1 MFPAGKERG
10 RGEKGRGEKGR
21 GEKGRG
27 EKGRG
32 EKGRGEKGRGEKGR
46 GEGVMFYRVW
56 IVLQQLYFHKPDV
69 MDFSY
74 NYTFRTSQSGL
85 YGVTYCH
92 DNFMK
97 VKMILL

>member
-1 MFPAGKERG
+1 
-10 RGEKGRGEKGR
+10 
-21 GEKGRG
+21 
-27 EKGRG
+27 
-32 EKGRGEKGRGEKGR
+32 
-46 GEGVMFYRVW
+46 
-56 IVLQQLYFHKPDV
+56 VLQQLHFHKPDV